1 MAAREITANIYSV
14 GVINWDLRVFDG
26 VMPTPYGTSNNAYLV
41 RGSEKCALIDSGEP
55 SCETEFITNL
65 MKLDLNSLDYIVCL
79 HAEQDHS
86 GLLPLLLDV
95 FPMAKVVTSEVCKGL
110 LISMHD
116 LREPDE
122 RFVVVGDGDTL
133 SLGDKTLKFYPAPNV
148 HWPDTMFAEAVEDKV
163 LFTSDFL
170 GTHYASSDLFQ
181 DDENPQYLDA
191 VKRYYSVIM
200 MPFRFSVLEHLAKV
214 KQINPAFI
222 APAHGPVLK
231 TPAKVVDLYADWAS
245 DKVKNKVVIAYVSM
259 HGSTK
264 QMADFLTD
272 SLLERSIPVSL
283 YNLLE
288 TDAGT
293 LAPAL
298 VDAATIILEAPTML
312 YGPHPAAVNAAYLIR
327 AIRPKTKYLGVIG
340 SFGWHSVA
348 VEYLSEML
356 TPVGAE
362 MLEPVYI
369 KGLPDEDAITKLH
382 NLADVI
388 AEKHQT
394 I

>member
-14 GVINWDLRVFDG
+14 GCINWDLRVFDG
-26 VMPTPYGTSNNAYLV
+26 VMPTPYGTSSNAYV
-41 RGSEKCALIDSGEP
+41 IKGSEKTALIDSGEP
-55 SCETEFITNL
+55 STETEFITNL
-65 MKLDLNSLDYIVCL
+65 MKLDLNSLEYIVCL

-95 FPMAKVVTSEVCKGL
+95 FPMAKIVTSEVCKGL

-116 LREPDE
+116 LNEPEE
-122 RFVVVGDGDTL
+122 RFIVVGDGETL
-133 SLGDKTLKFYPAPNV
+133 SLGDKTLKFHPAPNV

-170 GTHYASSDLFQ
+170 GAHYATSELFSD
-181 DDENPQYLDA
+181 DASPQYLDA

-200 MPFRFSVLEHLAKV
+200 MPFRFSVLEHLERV

-222 APAHGPVLK
+222 APSHGPVLK

-245 DKVKNKVVIAYVSM
+245 DKAANKVIIAYVSM

-264 QMADFLTD
+264 QMADFLTED
-272 SLLERSIPVSL
+272 LIERGIPVSL

-288 TDAGT
+288 TDTGT

-298 VDAATIILEAPTML
+298 VDAATVIIAAPTML
-312 YGPHPAAVNAAYLIR
+312 YGPHPAAVNAAYLVR
-327 AIRPKTKYLGVIG
+327 ALRPKAKYLGIIG

-348 VEYLSEML
+348 VDYLAEML

-369 KGLPDEDAITKLH
+369 KGLPDEEAITKLH

-388 AEKHQT
+388 AEKHQGL
-394 I
+394 